1 MNYRHNLSYK
11 YPQRS
16 DEHMITVKH
25 IRDTNFDE
33 NYPFL
38 DKSLWY
44 KFRRTVVYIILNIL
58 VFFVVTIRHGLRIK
72 GRHIL
77 KKYKREF
84 KDGAITIANH
94 VFMWDYLCVLKAI
107 RPHGQY
113 HPGWKT
119 NFEGPNGPLI
129 RVVGGIPVPTDNI
142 RAMAKFN
149 KAIGEVLESKKW
161 LHFFPEGSLWFY
173 YPDVRPFKKA
183 VFKYAV
189 RYNKPIIPIA
199 FTFRPRKGISRL
211 FSKTPLVTLEIGEPI
226 FPDKTLKP
234 LEAIDA
240 MHKET
245 YHVLQEMCGI
255 HPGDPTYNTDQ
266 TIENYKSTM

>member
-1 MNYRHNLSYK
+1 M
-11 YPQRS
+11 
-16 DEHMITVKH
+16 
-25 IRDTNFDE
+25 
-33 NYPFL
+33 
-38 DKSLWY
+38 
-44 KFRRTVVYIILNIL
+44 
-58 VFFVVTIRHGLRIK
+58 
-72 GRHIL
+72 
-77 KKYKREF
+77 
-84 KDGAITIANH
+84 
-94 VFMWDYLCVLKAI
+94 
-107 RPHGQY
+107 
-113 HPGWKT
+113 
-119 NFEGPNGPLI
+119 
-129 RVVGGIPVPTDNI
+129 I

-240 MHKET
+240 MHKEA
-245 YHVLQEMCGI
+245 YYVLQGMCGI